1 MSQEKIRQKEFFLS
15 VVPGSYLIGTI
26 KNKKYPRDELKTML
40 EFISHK
46 KVINL
51 KSSLNNLSHQIL
63 IKLFI
68 EYGILKLEETKD
80 LYLQFR
86 DSKNPIF
93 YLYKLK
99 DEIKEDLKSLKTK
112 LNDLFKTVQLDKEHN
127 FIQTEK
133 DFEPKKRD
141 LLYKYEEFTLINKK
155 LLEKNTILE
164 VSFEYLERI
173 DYLSKNYIPKS
184 VYNLK
189 SGFFWF
195 DKNNQLLIIKC
206 QNTAINEAIVSLLGN
221 FFNTKYWKFSLRKE
235 IVDEIFDRKEMI
247 KNSLIASQ
255 NTDPNLFNSMVIKDI
270 EFEKKA
276 QNPQFKFIFEYER
289 RSSSYRTDIEGFT
302 NKVKVVI
309 AQYGKISLV
318 GKSIKINRCR
328 EWLINLLIE
337 ILEIHENFIKN
348 NDIST
353 YMKSSDFIERTTLY
367 EKIKNN
373 EARTKLYELIE
384 KIVVLKENPTV
395 RNIDLIFPMNL
406 GYYFYEFLIPYP
418 NLRCSNDDC
427 NATLLCP
434 NEGCESYKFE
444 IKRDVKKRRYY
455 LKCSKCKAEI
465 TEEHNLECIDNH
477 MVNFKLDESIDYILH
492 PSLKIEINQIFKE
505 LNLAYEIDNDVELF
519 YIRENKLYRKEE
531 LNKFIYKWDELPIFQ
546 EIPKIEE
553 LTDIVKKAQARRIT
567 EILEKCNKRKGE
579 CRNCHLNDKKEEIC
593 LLRIFSKY
601 SNGQA
606 HPHTGTEFGDF
617 EFPQS
622 FTTGLEN
629 IIGIAKSYGKK
640 PSKNQNPQKIYDV
653 DFGLLTFKS
662 NDNLLEQF
670 IQLSM
675 EGTVRFIMVVSGRE
689 IDTGLKNALF
699 EIARWKQKKFMIITP
714 KELIPI
720 FSYYFGNLVNQ

>member
-1 MSQEKIRQKEFFLS
+1 MSQEKIKQKELFIS
-15 VVPGSYLIGTI
+15 VVPGGNLLGVI
-26 KNKKYPRDELKTML
+26 KNKKYPRDELKDML
-40 EFISHK
+40 ELISHK

-51 KSSLNNLSHQIL
+51 TSSLNNLSHSNL
-63 IKLFI
+63 INLFI
-68 EYGILKLEETKD
+68 EYEILTLEETKD

-86 DSKNPIF
+86 DSKNHIL
-93 YLYKLK
+93 YVYKLQ
-99 DEIKEDLKSLKTK
+99 DEVKEDLKSLNKK
-112 LNDLFKTVQLDKEHN
+112 LEDLFKGVRLDKEHKFVQKEN
-127 FIQTEK
+127 ESESESQESF
-133 DFEPKKRD
+133 
-141 LLYKYEEFTLINKK
+141 YKYEDFSLINIK

-184 VYNLK
+184 VYNLR

-206 QNTAINEAIVSLLGN
+206 QKTAINEAIIFLIGT
-221 FFNTKYWKFSLRKE
+221 FFNTKYWKFNLRKE
-235 IVDEIFDRKEMI
+235 VVDEIFDRKEMI

-255 NTDPNLFNSMVIKDI
+255 NTDPDLFNSMVIKDI
-270 EFEKKA
+270 EFEKKS

-302 NKVKVVI
+302 SRVKVDI

-318 GKSIKINRCR
+318 GKSIKINLCR

-337 ILEIHENFIKN
+337 ILEIHEDFIKN
-348 NDIST
+348 NDISS
-353 YMKSSDFIERTTLY
+353 YIKSSDFIERTPLY
-367 EKIKNN
+367 EKIKNK
-373 EARTKLYELIE
+373 EARTKVYELIE
-384 KIVVLKENPTV
+384 KIIVLKENPTIE
-395 RNIDLIFPMNL
+395 NIELHFPMDI
-406 GYYFYEFLIPYP
+406 GYYFYELLIPFP
-418 NLRCSNDDC
+418 NLRCSIDDC
-427 NATLLCP
+427 NACLLCP
-434 NEGCESYKFE
+434 NEGCESHKFE
-444 IKRDVKKRRYY
+444 IKRNVRKRRYY
-455 LKCSKCKAEI
+455 LKCSKCKTII
-465 TEEHNLECIDNH
+465 TEEHKLECIDDH
-477 MVNFKLDESIDYILH
+477 TVNFKLDESIDYILH
-492 PSLKIEINQIFKE
+492 PSLKIQITQIFRE
-505 LNLAYEIDNDVELF
+505 LNLPYEIDHNVELF

-531 LNKFIYKWDELPIFQ
+531 INKFIYNWDELPIFQ
-546 EIPKIEE
+546 EIPKIDE
-553 LTDIVKKAQARRIT
+553 LSDTIKKAQTRRIT

-579 CRNCHLNDKKEEIC
+579 CRNCHFKDKKEEIC

-622 FTTGLEN
+622 FPTGLEN

-670 IQLSM
+670 FQLSM
-675 EGTVRFIMVVSGRE
+675 EGTVRFIMIVSGRE

-699 EIARWKQKKFMIITP
+699 EIARWKQKKFIIITP

-720 FSYYFGNLVNQ
+720 FSYYFGTLVNQ